1 MGRIIA
7 PVVVTNAL
15 HPARKLR
22 FDALVD
28 TGTAGLVLP
37 KAWKRRLGAL
47 SVTQVV
53 EMETADQRVVK
64 GEVCGPVAIRIDGFR
79 TISSEVFFLDMRPKN
94 GDYEPLIGYI
104 ILEQSQAAV
113 DMTGHRLVAVKHFDL
128 K

>member
-1 MGRIIA
+1 
-7 PVVVTNAL
+7 
-15 HPARKLR
+15 
-22 FDALVD
+22 
-28 TGTAGLVLP
+28 LVLP

-64 GEVCGPVAIRIDGFR
+64 GEACGPVAIRIDGFR
-79 TISSEVFFLDMRPKN
+79 TISSEVFFFDMRPKN

-113 DMTGHRLVAVKHFDL
+113 DMAGHRLVAVKHFDL